1 MKHTVFD
8 SDSDCLE
15 SIHKISDAAMA
26 KNRLVSINFQTRL
39 KDVKNTLKHNQWLL
53 SNYSSINLYGENQY
67 QNELVV
73 NFLTKLYLFV
83 LLNTP
88 IKNCLDLFEF

>member
-53 SNYSSINLYGENQY
+53 SNY
-67 QNELVV
+67 
-73 NFLTKLYLFV
+73 
-83 LLNTP
+83 
-88 IKNCLDLFEF
+88 